1 MFKLFSNLKSS
12 WATILIIIILLI
24 IQAMAELELPD
35 YTSRI
40 VNVGIQQGGIENCI
54 PEVAR
59 ESTMENILIATEDK
73 DFILN
78 NFTLINKDSDDYEKY
93 LKKYPVL
100 EKENIYVFNNKI
112 SDKDRKKLISS
123 LSKPLIMLYFIDNAQ
138 EDTKY
143 MMKDFV
149 LSWFPEGIRDNYK
162 DKEIIELAKLM
173 PDDQKKQILRMFNSE
188 IESRV
193 GEMVEQSAIMAVQ
206 TEYWACGV
214 DMNKVQERYLWKAG
228 FQMLAVALIIMA
240 CGISIIYLSSG
251 LSCKLGKILRERV
264 FKKVLSYSKKEFNDF
279 STASLITRSTND
291 IQQIQNMVQ
300 LLFRT
305 VIFAPIL
312 GIGAFLRVLTK
323 SNTSMLW
330 IIGLAVAVVFVVVIL
345 LFIIAMPKF
354 IRLQKYIDKMNLVTR
369 EILTGLPVIR
379 AFHNE
384 KIEEKRFDLA
394 NMDLLK
400 ANLFV
405 NRVMSFMLPLL
416 TFWMNIIT
424 LLIAWVG
431 SSGIN
436 DGIMQVGDMMAI
448 MQYTMQII
456 MSFIMISLVSIM
468 MPRAHISATRINEV
482 IYKDISIK
490 DINETK
496 AFDENKK
503 GLVEFKNV
511 SFKYP
516 DGELEVLSN
525 INFSAEPGE
534 TTAIIGG
541 TGSGKSTIINLIPRF
556 FDVTSGELFVDG
568 INIKEASQKE
578 LRKRIGLVPQKG
590 MLFSG
595 TIESNIKFSNPSM
608 SDEKMIEAARIAQAT
623 SFISEKEDGYKA
635 YVAQGGTNF
644 SGGQKQ
650 RLSIAR
656 AIAADPEIFIF
667 DDSFSALDYKTDCR
681 LREEL
686 KKITKN
692 KTVIIVAQRI
702 NTILNADK
710 IVVLD
715 EGQIVGI
722 GNHEE
727 LFKNCE
733 TYKQIALSQLSEDEL
748 FAGGKEVIENG

>member
-525 INFSAEPGE
+525 INFCAEPGE